1 MKFLVPVILGVLTA
15 LPVSANDELK
25 QKLTNDLS
33 SLIPGVE
40 IDDIQATPI
49 SGLYEVLIGPNAIYM
64 TGDGKYVIKGELL
77 DISARRNLTEDTLAK
92 IRVNLINNINKD
104 EYIEY
109 APEQVDHAIY
119 VFTDVDCGYCRKL
132 HLDVPELNAR
142 GISVRYLAF
151 PRAGVNST
159 TGKEMGDVW
168 CAKDRQEALT
178 IAKTRGKVEKAE
190 CNHPIAKQYELG
202 RKLGVR
208 GTPAIYLQSGKMLP
222 GYLPPD
228 ELEKQVKL

>member
-25 QKLTNDLS
+25 QRLTNDLS

-49 SGLYEVLIGPNAIYM
+49 SGLYQVLIGPNVIYM

-77 DISARRNLTEDTLAK
+77 DISARSNLTEDTLAK

-142 GISVRYLAF
+142 GLYGQRDKS
-151 PRAGVNST
+151 
-159 TGKEMGDVW
+159 
-168 CAKDRQEALT
+168 AKYAN
-178 IAKTRGKVEKAE
+178 RGSA
-190 CNHPIAKQYELG
+190 C
-202 RKLGVR
+202 
-208 GTPAIYLQSGKMLP
+208 T
-222 GYLPPD
+222 
-228 ELEKQVKL
+228 